1 MAVPIE
7 GVGRVSPDDDLRN
20 KSIRDLDKIMQSLR
34 AKKKTN
40 GKLTASQQQIFDNAQ
55 KMKGARADWRDR
67 TGIKGANLRGAS
79 IPMLRANR
87 KDPQAWAAGLKSAQ
101 KRSNPKKPTP

>member
-1 MAVPIE
+1 
-7 GVGRVSPDDDLRN
+7 
-20 KSIRDLDKIMQSLR
+20 
-34 AKKKTN
+34 
-40 GKLTASQQQIFDNAQ
+40 
-55 KMKGARADWRDR
+55 MKGARADWRDR